1 MRVLSIKEAA
11 EIMPLSK
18 WALYRLAES
27 GDSPFRK
34 IAGKWM
40 ATEEDI
46 VAWVREGDLQERAK
60 PMPDPMPSGRI
71 AAVNHWRRQ
80 LDGERS

>member
-46 VAWVREGDLQERAK
+46 VAWVREGQPSPKAK
-60 PMPDPMPSGRI
+60 PMPDPMPRGRV
-71 AAVNHWRRQ
+71 ATVDHYRRL
-80 LDGERS
+80 LDGKRS

>member
-46 VAWVREGDLQERAK
+46 VAWVREGQEPRAK
-60 PMPDPMPSGRI
+60 PMPDPMPRGRV
-71 AAVNHWRRQ
+71 ATVDHYRRL
-80 LDGERS
+80 LDGKRS

>member
-1 MRVLSIKEAA
+1 MRVLSIAEAA

-46 VAWVREGDLQERAK
+46 VAWVREGQLPSKAE
-60 PMPDPMPSGRI
+60 PMPDPMPSGRVE
-71 AAVNHWRRQ
+71 AVNRWRRQ
-80 LDGERS
+80 LSGERS

>member
-1 MRVLSIKEAA
+1 MKVLSIKEAA

-27 GDSPFRK
+27 GESPFRK

-40 ATEEDI
+40 ATEDDI
-46 VAWVREGDLQERAK
+46 VDWVREGQLPTRAE
-60 PMPDPMPSGRI
+60 PMTDPMPSGRM
-71 AAVNHWRRQ
+71 AAVNHWRKV
-80 LDGERS
+80 LDGELS

>member
-46 VAWVREGDLQERAK
+46 VAWVREGELPTRAK
-60 PMPDPMPSGRI
+60 PMTDPMPTGRV
-71 AAVNHWRRQ
+71 AAVDHWRRQ
-80 LDGERS
+80 LDGKRS